1 MSAPADDSK
10 RHHLA
15 RRRALHPS
23 PDKVTDPLFQDDSFF
38 DRRDLVQVKYEMLR
52 RVRVDRRSVSG
63 AAAAFGVSRP
73 TYYEAQAA
81 FVRAG
86 LPGLLPAKKGPRRAH
101 KLSDRVMRFVDE
113 QREAEPGLTPAQ
125 LAERVRAEFGVTVH
139 PRSLTRA
146 LERRAKKNSS

>member
-1 MSAPADDSK
+1 MSAPTDDAK
-10 RHHLA
+10 RQHLA
-15 RRRALHPS
+15 RRRALHPA
-23 PDKVTDPLFQDDSFF
+23 PDQVTDPLFHDEAFF

-81 FVRAG
+81 FARAG

-101 KLSDRVMRFVDE
+101 KLSDRVMTFVDQ
-113 QREAEPGLTPAQ
+113 QREAEPGLTAAQ
-125 LAERVRAEFGVTVH
+125 LAARVRGKFGVTVH

-146 LERRAKKNSS
+146 LERRAKKNTS